1 MTVRNEDRVPDI
13 SEVHVLIQE
22 AVGGVLEDFETKTG
36 TDIKMH
42 YGMVDIKT
50 GDKEGPRLTAT
61 ITSAKSKEEEQ
72 VAVPLSSETVEALRK
87 AYVSQADS
95 TKPQV
100 LQILLTLTVKLS
112 AFRKEMSLINVE
124 YKP

>member
-1 MTVRNEDRVPDI
+1 MTVNNDERVPDI

-22 AVGGVLEDFETKTG
+22 AVGNVLEDFDTKTG

-42 YGMVDIKT
+42 YGMVEIKDGKT
-50 GDKEGPRLTAT
+50 EPRLTAT
-61 ITSAKSKEEEQ
+61 ITSAKSKNEES
-72 VAVPLSSETVEALRK
+72 VPVTLSPETVESLRK
-87 AYVSQADS
+87 AYVSQADPS
-95 TKPQV
+95 IPQV
-100 LQILLTLTVKLS
+100 FQIMLTLTVKLS